1 MEKKSFELADLT
13 GNLKISN
20 KGYFKKYLK
29 EIWIDLISRYT
40 KNENDKIKNNV
51 RQDLVGITKLIFS
64 KYYSLPGIIGDRL
77 FRVFDSNNNG
87 VLEFNEFKMG
97 MITLFCQD
105 YETTLRFIFD
115 FYDFDGDGKI
125 SKEDIR
131 VVLSYITFSDKDIIE
146 NEKSL
151 NINNNLNNKDKM
163 SKISKKL
170 YESSVKTQNQLIEL
184 LDKCFKYNG
193 ELIDYRNFA
202 DIVEKINSDI
212 FFMIILFLLEKRPFS
227 FKSIQLYHNIYYNKY
242 LSNSDISLKLSG
254 INDNSISISK
264 SYINRTLTSNNISK
278 NIITTTANSR

>member
-1 MEKKSFELADLT
+1 MERKSFELADLT

-20 KGYFKKYLK
+20 ISHFQKYLK

-125 SKEDIR
+125 SKEDIK
-131 VVLSYITFSDKDIIE
+131 VVLLYVSYS
-146 NEKSL
+146 NEKEDD
-151 NINNNLNNKDKM
+151 NDENFNNNIEVVSNK
-163 SKISKKL
+163 
-170 YESSVKTQNQLIEL
+170 
-184 LDKCFKYNG
+184 
-193 ELIDYRNFA
+193 
-202 DIVEKINSDI
+202 
-212 FFMIILFLLEKRPFS
+212 
-227 FKSIQLYHNIYYNKY
+227 NIYFFYKKS
-242 LSNSDISLKLSG
+242 LSLIKL
-254 INDNSISISK
+254 
-264 SYINRTLTSNNISK
+264 
-278 NIITTTANSR
+278 